1 MSDDPTLNDV
11 DETTVAEHS
20 SPHFPVL
27 PLFETVVFPRMM
39 QPIQVGR
46 QASLLAV
53 EEAVKQRP
61 HRIVLL
67 TQNDAGKQDV
77 DADDL
82 MSVGVLATLGPMF
95 RLPDGGVQLLA
106 QGE

>member
-46 QASLLAV
+46 RASLLAV
-53 EEAVKQRP
+53 DEAVKHRP
-61 HRIVLL
+61 HSMVLL
-67 TQNDAGKQDV
+67 TQEESAKQAVNPDN
-77 DADDL
+77 
-82 MSVGVLATLGPMF
+82 MMTIGVLATLGPMF
-95 RLPDGGVQLLA
+95 RLPDRTVQLLA
-106 QGE
+106 Q